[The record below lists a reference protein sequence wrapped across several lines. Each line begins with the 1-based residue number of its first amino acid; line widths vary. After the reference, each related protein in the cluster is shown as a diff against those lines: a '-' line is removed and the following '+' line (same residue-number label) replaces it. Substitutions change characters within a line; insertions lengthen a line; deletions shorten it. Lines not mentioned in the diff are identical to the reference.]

1 MADEEKHTAQGFI
14 QRVLTCCVSSAILIS
29 IFSVATFVLV
39 KISDFIIPDPGG
51 SQKPTQM
58 VATRTPEVTHVP
70 TVVPP
75 TVATPSIVP
84 KPTVAPTVAV
94 PTVPTMPPVPTV
106 APPAEI
112 VTFSDLIE
120 QAQAAADRGD
130 GKATVAVLEK
140 LKQKMPDTYEGSA
153 TSNLIETLSHRHQH
167 KAAITALSM
176 MEKSSKSANLW
187 MVLAQRAFRDR
198 DRDSAE
204 VACLKVVSLNPK
216 RHSAHYLLAMIYQ
229 RKGKLAEAATY
240 AQKAITLAPT
250 NSSYKRLLERIN
262 KRLGR

>member
-1 MADEEKHTAQGFI
+1 MAEEEKHKSQGFV

-51 SQKPTQM
+51 SQKPTQV
-58 VATRTPEVTHVP
+58 VATITPEVTRP
-70 TVVPP
+70 LQTS
-75 TVATPSIVP
+75 TAPSVLP

-94 PTVPTMPPVPTV
+94 PTVPTMAPVPTIQ
-106 APPAEI
+106 PPTEI
-112 VTFSDLIE
+112 VTFGDLIE

-140 LKQKMPDTYEGSA
+140 LKRKMPDTYEGSA
-153 TSNLIETLSHRHQH
+153 TTNLIETLSHRHQH

-176 MEKSSKSANLW
+176 LEKSSTSANLW

-229 RKGKLAEAATY
+229 RKGKLAEAVTY
-240 AQKAITLAPT
+240 AQKAIALAPS
-250 NSSYKRLLERIN
+250 NSSYKRLLDRIN
-262 KRLGR
+262 KRLGQ

>member
-1 MADEEKHTAQGFI
+1 MAEEEKHKAQGFI

-39 KISDFIIPDPGG
+39 KISDLIIPDPGE
-51 SQKPTQM
+51 SQKPTQA
-58 VATRTPEVTHVP
+58 VATRTPEVTRP
-70 TVVPP
+70 LQPA
-75 TVATPSIVP
+75 ATPSVVP

-106 APPAEI
+106 APPPTL
-112 VTFSDLIE
+112 VSLNDLME

-130 GKATVAVLEK
+130 GKAAVALLEK
-140 LKQKMPDTYEGSA
+140 MKQTAPDTFEGPAS
-153 TSNLIETLSHRHQH
+153 TNLIETLSHRHQH

-176 MEKSSKSANLW
+176 MGRSSKSANLW

-204 VACLKVVSLNPK
+204 VACLKVVSLNPN
-216 RHSAHYLLAMIYQ
+216 RHSAHYLLATIYK
-229 RKGKLAEAATY
+229 RKGKLSEAATY
-240 AQKAITLAPT
+240 AQKASTLAPS
-250 NSSYKRLLERIN
+250 NSSYKRLVDRIN
-262 KRLGR
+262 KQLGR